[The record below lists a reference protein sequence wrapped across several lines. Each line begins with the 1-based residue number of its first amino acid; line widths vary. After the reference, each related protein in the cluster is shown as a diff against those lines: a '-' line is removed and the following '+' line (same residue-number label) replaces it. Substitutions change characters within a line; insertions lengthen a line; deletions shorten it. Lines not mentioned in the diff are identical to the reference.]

1 MSYTSLNDKQE
12 GYKLPKDCIRYDLAA
27 KDRLNL
33 SEMTCTVI
41 YEGAHEQ
48 RHQLKVVGE
57 LLSDDLTEDA
67 LIYVTV
73 YDETGTLVGCDF
85 SVAIS
90 KSGFWG
96 LMPFSTAV
104 FVPKDTVLSEVV
116 IRHDADPSKTR

>member
-1 MSYTSLNDKQE
+1 MSCTALNDKQE

-73 YDETGTLVGCDF
+73 YDENGTLVGCDF

-96 LMPFSTAV
+96 LMPFSIQYFAV
-104 FVPKDTVLSEVV
+104 KSNTVKLAVLS
-116 IRHDADPSKTR
+116 PTPGQ

>member
-48 RHQLKVVGE
+48 RHQLKVVGAFE
-57 LLSDDLTEDA
+57 RRFDRGRVDLRDG
-67 LIYVTV
+67 V
-73 YDETGTLVGCDF
+73 
-85 SVAIS
+85 
-90 KSGFWG
+90 
-96 LMPFSTAV
+96 
-104 FVPKDTVLSEVV
+104 
-116 IRHDADPSKTR
+116 